1 MATIAALALCE
12 AIIPLQ
18 TTVETDSLRM
28 VMVEHSWMEGTNN

>member
-1 MATIAALALCE
+1 MATIAAFALCE